1 MIEVAFSALT
11 LFTVG
16 RQEGHLACKKQ
27 GGGVLVWLSVWSKV
41 QTCIWPS
48 WCHCHSLSLASL
60 KSRLV
65 LPFLPLPVPL
75 GSPRKRAV
83 KQVCAC
89 VCGLLLCITHTL
101 VCLPL
106 CWVYWW
112 ALQSTTKLTGSQLV
126 QPLLQLILSASPET
140 DALRCFSLGPTP
152 PKMPRPVC
160 VHACVCADWPVDW
173 EHAVLQ

>member
-1 MIEVAFSALT
+1 MVIFLV
-11 LFTVG
+11 
-16 RQEGHLACKKQ
+16 Q
-27 GGGVLVWLSVWSKV
+27 GANVHMAQLM
-41 QTCIWPS
+41 P
-48 WCHCHSLSLASL
+48 
-60 KSRLV
+60 
-65 LPFLPLPVPL
+65 LPLIVSCFTKIQIGFTFLVPVPL

-112 ALQSTTKLTGSQLV
+112 ALQTTTKLTGSQLV

-160 VHACVCADWPVDW
+160 VRACVCADWPLDW
-173 EHAVLQ
+173 EHAALQ